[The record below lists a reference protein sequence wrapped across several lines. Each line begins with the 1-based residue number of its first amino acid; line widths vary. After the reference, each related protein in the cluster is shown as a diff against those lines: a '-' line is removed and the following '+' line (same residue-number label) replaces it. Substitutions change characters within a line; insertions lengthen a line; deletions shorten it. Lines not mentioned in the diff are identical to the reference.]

1 MAGRWLACADRDQ
14 AGRSVA
20 QVIGTALRKALQQ
33 RERARLVLSGGSTPL
48 QAFEWLSAAQ
58 LDWSRVDVLPSDER
72 CVAVDHPDSNAG
84 MLRARLLQGPAAAA
98 RLHALYRPGT
108 DAAADTAADIAVLR
122 PFDCVLLGMG
132 ADGHFASLFPDF
144 EDLDEALDLASPETL
159 VNVRTAAS
167 PHPRLSLTLAA
178 LCDTTCMLLLIFGA
192 DKRAVYETAATGDP
206 RLPISA
212 LLTIDNL
219 PLTTVWAP

>member
-1 MAGRWLACADRDQ
+1 MAARWLACADREQ
-14 AGRSVA
+14 AGRAMAERIETSLREALA
-20 QVIGTALRKALQQ
+20 QDG
-33 RERARLVLSGGSTPL
+33 RACLVLSGGSSPAHTL
-48 QAFEWLSAAQ
+48 DCLSTAQ
-58 LDWSRVDVLPSDER
+58 LDWSRVDILPSDER
-72 CVAVDHPDSNAG
+72 CVAEDHPDSNAG

-98 RLHALYRPGT
+98 RLHPLYRPGV
-108 DAAADTAADIAVLR
+108 DASAAIAALR

-144 EDLDEALDLASPETL
+144 DGLDEALDPASPETL
-159 VNVRTAAS
+159 LSVRTAAS

-178 LCDTTCMLLLIFGA
+178 LCDTPCLLLLLFGA
-192 DKRAVYETAATGDP
+192 DKRAVYEAAAAGKA

-212 LLTIDNL
+212 LLAIDDL